1 MRRMLLALAAAI
13 LAAGALAAP
22 SLSAN
27 KSVVVGDNFFGAKAT
42 HPTVTI
48 KRGQSVA
55 FRWTGH
61 NPHNVTALNGPA
73 KFHSATMMS
82 GTFTHKFTKAG
93 TYSLQCTIHGPI
105 MSMKV
110 IVK

>member
-1 MRRMLLALAAAI
+1 MRRMLLALAAAM

-27 KSVVVGDNFFGAKAT
+27 KSVVVGDNFFGAKGT

-48 KRGQSVA
+48 KKNQTVS
-55 FRWTGH
+55 FRWTGK
-61 NPHNVTALNGPA
+61 NPHNVTALKGPV
-73 KFHSATMMS
+73 KFHSATMAT